1 MKDNMKKYKVEKF
14 SFFDN
19 YFRII
24 DEFENE
30 EYKKDFAL
38 AILNYIFKDECPSF
52 VGEKKFAWMGI
63 ENSLNTS
70 KNRSFNKRNKMKS
83 KQNQNKIKMK
93 SKSKQKKSKQNQTSS
108 TSTSTS
114 YSISNNILEKIECEE
129 EKPFLNELDSLFN
142 EYVELRQKE
151 KMSTSE
157 TVINRLWNKLKP
169 YDDEVKKQMLGNAIN
184 GKWKD
189 LYPISENKKEKKSI
203 FDEIDELV

>member
-1 MKDNMKKYKVEKF
+1 MEKYKVEKF

-19 YFRII
+19 YFEII
-24 DEFENE
+24 EEFESE
-30 EYKKDFAL
+30 EDKKDFAL
-38 AILNYIFKDECPSF
+38 AILNYVFKDECPTF

-70 KNRSFNKRNKMKS
+70 KNRSFNNKFKSNSNQIQSKFKSNSKRNQNKTKTKS
-83 KQNQNKIKMK
+83 KQI
-93 SKSKQKKSKQNQTSS
+93 QTS
-108 TSTSTS
+108 STSTS
-114 YSISNNILEKIECEE
+114 YSISKNILEKIECEK

-142 EYVELRQKE
+142 EYVELRRKE
-151 KMSTSE
+151 KMSISD

-189 LYPISENKKEKKSI
+189 LYPISEKEKGKKSI

>member
-1 MKDNMKKYKVEKF
+1 M
-14 SFFDN
+14 
-19 YFRII
+19 
-24 DEFENE
+24 
-30 EYKKDFAL
+30 
-38 AILNYIFKDECPSF
+38 
-52 VGEKKFAWMGI
+52 
-63 ENSLNTS
+63 
-70 KNRSFNKRNKMKS
+70 
-83 KQNQNKIKMK
+83 
-93 SKSKQKKSKQNQTSS
+93 
-108 TSTSTS
+108 
-114 YSISNNILEKIECEE
+114 
-129 EKPFLNELDSLFN
+129 FN